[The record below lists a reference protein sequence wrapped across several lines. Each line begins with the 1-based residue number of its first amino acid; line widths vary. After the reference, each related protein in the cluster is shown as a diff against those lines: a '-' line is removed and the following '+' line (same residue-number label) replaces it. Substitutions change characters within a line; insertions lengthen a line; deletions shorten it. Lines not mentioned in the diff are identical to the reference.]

1 MVTIREVAAAAGVS
15 VGTVSKVLNHVYVKP
30 ANKKKVE
37 DAIREL
43 GYQVNTYAQGLRAQQ
58 TYTVAMIVPD
68 LINPFFALLVNYVEQ
83 VLTAMGYRLL
93 VCNSHCNVDRELAY
107 INMTRQNKVDGLIF
121 ITYSDLEEYLEGDI
135 PMVSIDRHFRNRTCC
150 ISSDNAMGGRL
161 AAQKFI
167 ATGCRNVIYIRNGSN
182 LEGETLKRGEA
193 FAEACLQAGIQ
204 TDLRNFGEETTLDRK
219 QVRRIHDFLEKCVEN
234 GRFVYD
240 GIFTSS
246 DIHAVAVYQKLYD
259 MHIRIPEDVQLIG
272 YDGLRILNTG
282 NYAVSSIAQPVKD
295 MAVACVDVLVKMIE
309 KKPVPEEIILP
320 VRFVNGGTTR

>member
-58 TYTVAMIVPD
+58 TYTVAIIVPD

-83 VLTAMGYRLL
+83 VLTAVGYRLL
-93 VCNSHCNVDRELAY
+93 VCNSHCNADRELSY

-193 FAEACLQAGIQ
+193 FAEACIQAGIQ
-204 TDLRNFGEETTLDRK
+204 TDLRNFGEETTLDRQ

-246 DIHAVAVYQKLYD
+246 DVHAVAVYQKLRD

-282 NYAVSSIAQPVKD
+282 DYAVSSIAQPVKD

>member
-37 DAIREL
+37 DVIREL

-58 TYTVAMIVPD
+58 TYTVAIIVPD

-83 VLTAMGYRLL
+83 VLTAVGYRLL
-93 VCNSHCNVDRELAY
+93 VCNSHCNADRELAY

-193 FAEACLQAGIQ
+193 FAEACIQAGIQ
-204 TDLRNFGEETTLDRK
+204 TDLKNFGEETTLDRQ

-246 DIHAVAVYQKLYD
+246 DVHAVAVYQKLRD

>member
-58 TYTVAMIVPD
+58 TYTVAIIVPD

-83 VLTAMGYRLL
+83 VLTAVGYRLL
-93 VCNSHCNVDRELAY
+93 VCNSHCNADRELAY

-193 FAEACLQAGIQ
+193 FAEACIQAGIQ
-204 TDLRNFGEETTLDRK
+204 TDLKNFGEETTLDRQ

-246 DIHAVAVYQKLYD
+246 DVHAVAVYQKLRD